1 MKSVIYAFD
10 PVIYPWQL
18 LVTKKFD
25 AQELDKLF
33 HVYDRNFELSEPEDV
48 FHLSDAVIARTV
60 EVHSIETN
68 QIGII
73 ILLNKPEEIGNGVIA
88 HEAYHAANMIAERL
102 GFFPENITEDEP
114 CAYLLQWMANCVA
127 SVLEGKPKVMN
138 GVRVYKP

>member
-1 MKSVIYAFD
+1 MKSVIYTFD
-10 PVIYPWQL
+10 PVIYPWPL

-33 HVYDRNFELSEPEDV
+33 YVYDRKYELFEPKDE

-60 EVHSIETN
+60 EVHSRETN

-73 ILLNKPEEIGNGVIA
+73 ILLNKPKEIGNGVIA
-88 HEAYHAANMIAERL
+88 HEAYHAANMIAARL
-102 GFFPENITEDEP
+102 GFSPENITEDDEP
-114 CAYLLQWMANCVA
+114 CAYLLQWIANCVA

-138 GVRVYKP
+138 GVRV